1 MSGNQET
8 FQKAMSQGHTAAWEL
23 HWREAADYYRQA
35 LEAVPDQPVALT
47 SLGLALFEL
56 QEFDK
61 ALQVYQRAAQFS
73 PNDPIPLEKMAQIFE
88 RQGRNKEV
96 IQASMQVA
104 DVYLKTRDVDKAIE
118 NWNRVLSYQPENL
131 VARTRL
137 AMVYERI
144 GRQEDAVEE
153 YLATASL
160 MQRSGDLARALQI
173 AEYTMQMA
181 PNNQDAQQALIML
194 RNNQPL
200 PKPGKPRTSN
210 TIPVVLAEARVMDH
224 VEPVIKKSLDPIAE
238 ACQKAMVRLAAILF
252 DQGDDNTPAGIVSR
266 RGIGSLSRG
275 TGGLS
280 AETADRTRITLHL
293 SQAIDSQRQENFTQA
308 SEELERAV
316 EIGLNNSAAY
326 YELGFLYRQLD
337 GQKAL
342 RHLQRSVKHP
352 DYAMASYL
360 LMGQIYFDEKNL
372 PEAATAYLQAM
383 RLADAETVPEEQVDE
398 LLQLYEPIIDA
409 QVRTSDT
416 PSLTSLCLNIAN
428 QLMRSDWLEFL
439 SMARQQL
446 PAQAPGSP
454 PLPLAEMLS
463 ETSSSQVV
471 ETLARVRKFASE
483 NKPRSAME
491 EAYYALQQAPTYLPL
506 HIQIA
511 ELLLDQ
517 GQVQAAVE
525 KFLLVAELYNLRGE
539 SAQAIRLLTRVTR
552 VVPMDLVV
560 RSRLIEAL
568 NSQGRFDEAI
578 QQYIELAEIYYRLAE
593 LDMAR
598 QTYASA
604 IKLAQQAKVS
614 RDLILQILN
623 RVADIDMQR
632 LDLRQATRVYE
643 QIRTIMPEDENAR
656 FQLVSLNYRMSQD
669 SAALAEA
676 DSYVALL
683 ENSGRRK
690 QAIEFLQGIIADRP
704 ERLDI
709 HKRLA
714 DVFVRNGNITEAVEQ
729 LDIIADALMVAGNR
743 NGAMTMLNAIIAFN
757 PPNVN
762 EYRSALAKMRGTN
775 SFAGGNS

>member
-1 MSGNQET
+1 MAGNQEM
-8 FQKAMSQGHTAAWEL
+8 FQKAMSQGHSAAWEQQ
-23 HWREAADYYRQA
+23 WREAADFYRQA
-35 LEAVPDQPVALT
+35 LEVVPDHPLALT

-56 QEFDK
+56 EEFDK
-61 ALQVYQRAAQFS
+61 ALQIYQRAAQFS

-96 IQASMQVA
+96 VQASMQVA

-118 NWNRVLSYQPENL
+118 NWNRVLAYQPENL

-137 AMVYERI
+137 AMVYERL
-144 GRQEDAVEE
+144 GRKEDSVVE

-173 AEYTMQMA
+173 AEYAMQMA

-200 PKPGKPRTSN
+200 PKPLKPRGSS
-210 TIPVVLAEARVMDH
+210 IPVHASETRNTDK
-224 VEPVIKKSLDPIAE
+224 VEQTQKKALDPIAE
-238 ACQKAMVRLAAILF
+238 ACQKALVRLAAILF
-252 DQGDDNTPAGIVSR
+252 DQGEEASPSGVVSR
-266 RGIGSLSRG
+266 RGIGSLTRG

-293 SQAIDSQRQENFTQA
+293 SQAIDSQRQENFSQA
-308 SEELERAV
+308 TEELERAV

-326 YELGFLYRQLD
+326 YDLGFLYHEQD

-352 DYAMASYL
+352 DYALASYL
-360 LMGQIYFDEKNL
+360 LMGQINLEEKNYT
-372 PEAATAYLQAM
+372 EAATAYLQAM
-383 RLADAETVPEEQVDE
+383 RLADAETVPEDQVDE

-416 PSLTSLCLNIAN
+416 KSLASLCLNIAN
-428 QLMRSDWLEFL
+428 QLMRSDWREFL

-446 PAQAPGSP
+446 PAQAAGSP

-471 ETLARVRKFASE
+471 ETLAQVRRFASE

-491 EAYYALQQAPTYLPL
+491 EAYHALQQAPTYLPL
-506 HIQIA
+506 HIQIG
-511 ELLLDQ
+511 ELLLEQ
-517 GQVQAAVE
+517 GRMQDAVE

-539 SAQAIRLLTRVTR
+539 SAQAIRLLSRITR

-568 NSQGRFDEAI
+568 NSQGRVEEAI
-578 QQYIELAEIYYRLAE
+578 EQYIELAEIYYRLAE

-604 IKLAQQAKVS
+604 LKLAQQSKVG
-614 RDLILQILN
+614 RDLSLQILN
-623 RVADIDMQR
+623 RIADIDMQR
-632 LDLRQATRVYE
+632 LDLRQAVRVYE
-643 QIRTIMPEDENAR
+643 QIRTLMPEDENAR

-669 SAALAEA
+669 SAALSEA
-676 DSYVALL
+676 DGYVALL
-683 ENSGRRK
+683 ENSGRRNK
-690 QAIEFLQGIIADRP
+690 AIEFLQGIIADRP

-714 DVFVRNGNITEAVEQ
+714 DVFVRSGNITEAIEQ

-762 EYRSALAKMRGTN
+762 EYRNALAKMRGTN
-775 SFAGGNS
+775 SFTGGKN

>member
-1 MSGNQET
+1 MAGNQET
-8 FQKAMSQGHTAAWEL
+8 FQKAMSQGHSAAWEQ

-35 LEAVPDQPVALT
+35 LEAAPDHPTALT

-56 QEFDK
+56 GEFDK
-61 ALQVYQRAAQFS
+61 ALQFYQRAAQFS

-88 RQGRNKEV
+88 RQGRAQEV
-96 IQASMQVA
+96 VQSSMQVA
-104 DVYLKTRDVDKAIE
+104 EVYLKTRDVDKAIE
-118 NWNRVLSYQPENL
+118 NWNRVLAYQPEHL
-131 VARTRL
+131 MARTRL
-137 AMVYERI
+137 AMVYERL
-144 GRQEDAVEE
+144 GRKEDAAAE

-160 MQRSGDLARALQI
+160 MQRSGDLARALQV
-173 AEYTMQMA
+173 AEYAMQMV

-200 PKPGKPRTSN
+200 PKPGKPRGGN
-210 TIPVVLAEARVMDH
+210 TNPVRVAGLRKADDM
-224 VEPVIKKSLDPIAE
+224 EQEQKKVLDPIAE

-252 DQGDDNTPAGIVSR
+252 DQGEDSGPSGVVSR
-266 RGIGSLSRG
+266 RGIGSITRG

-280 AETADRTRITLHL
+280 AEVAERTRITLHL
-293 SQAIDSQRQENFTQA
+293 SQAIDSQSQENFSQA
-308 SEELERAV
+308 TEELERAV

-326 YELGFLYRQLD
+326 FDLGFLYNKLD

-342 RHLQRSVKHP
+342 RNLQKSVKHP
-352 DYAMASYL
+352 DYALASYL
-360 LMGQIYFDEKNL
+360 LMGQLYLEQESYT
-372 PEAATAYLQAM
+372 EAATAYLQAM
-383 RLADAETVPEEQVDE
+383 RLADAETVPEDQVDE
-398 LLQLYEPIIDA
+398 LLQLYEPIVDA
-409 QVRTSDT
+409 QVRTTDT
-416 PSLTSLCLNIAN
+416 KSLRSLCLNIAN
-428 QLMRSDWLEFL
+428 QLMRSDWRQFL

-446 PAQAPGSP
+446 PEQAAGSP

-483 NKPRSAME
+483 NMHRSAME
-491 EAYYALQQAPTYLPL
+491 EAFHALQQAPTYLPL
-506 HIQIA
+506 HIQIG
-511 ELLLDQ
+511 ELLLEVGRMQD
-517 GQVQAAVE
+517 AVE

-568 NSQGRFDEAI
+568 NSQGRVEEAI
-578 QQYIELAEIYYRLAE
+578 QQYIELAEIYYHLAE

-604 IKLAQQAKVS
+604 LKMAQQSNVS
-614 RDLILQILN
+614 RELSLQILN

-632 LDLRQATRVYE
+632 LDLRQAVRVYE
-643 QIRTIMPEDENAR
+643 QIRTMMPQDDNAR
-656 FQLVSLNYRMSQD
+656 FQLVSLNYRLGQD
-669 SAALAEA
+669 TVALAEA
-676 DSYVALL
+676 DSFVTLL
-683 ENSGRRK
+683 ENSNRRK
-690 QAIEFLQGIIADRP
+690 KAIEFLQEIIADRP

-709 HKRLA
+709 RKRLA
-714 DVFVRNGNITEAVEQ
+714 DVLVRNGNVDQAIEQ
-729 LDIIADALMVAGNR
+729 LDTIADALMVAGNR

-762 EYRSALAKMRGTN
+762 DYRKALAKMRGTN
-775 SFAGGNS
+775 SLPAGKN